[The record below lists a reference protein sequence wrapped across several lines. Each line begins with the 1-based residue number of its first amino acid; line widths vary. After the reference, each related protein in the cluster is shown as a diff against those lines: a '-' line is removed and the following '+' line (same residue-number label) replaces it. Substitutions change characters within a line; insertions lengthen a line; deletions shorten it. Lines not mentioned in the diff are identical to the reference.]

1 MVVIPTG
8 QDDKVRE
15 KKINPRNLEDEE
27 EEEEDINTTKGWT
40 EEIERRKLKW
50 WEILLY
56 QKEVKEGNGRRRGM
70 GRGKKIE
77 RGEEGERKI
86 KRGGSSSDGDPS
98 LLKKGKGYRE
108 REEGTGSGGQRKGI
122 VERGKKRGDSGE
134 G

>member
-1 MVVIPTG
+1 MVIIPTG

-56 QKEVKEGNGRRRGM
+56 QKEVRERRGRGGKIEGKKERGRGRR
-70 GRGKKIE
+70 E
-77 RGEEGERKI
+77 R
-86 KRGGSSSDGDPS
+86 
-98 LLKKGKGYRE
+98 
-108 REEGTGSGGQRKGI
+108 
-122 VERGKKRGDSGE
+122 
-134 G
+134 